1 MMQLF
6 PCGSQ
11 VGPQDPQPLSI
22 FVIGVFV
29 VSAAAEIGLAIP
41 VVKAKVSAMVKI
53 SFFMIEFLLVGA
65 TFAQKRKF
73 LKKN

>member
-1 MMQLF
+1 MV
-6 PCGSQ
+6 Q
-11 VGPQDPQPLSI
+11 VGSGGGFPPFSTG
-22 FVIGVFV
+22 VIVFV
-29 VSAAAEIGLAIP
+29 LGVCAAAEIGLAIP